1 MAKVQLKAGVSKSQG
16 AAELRTI
23 GVSLKQR
30 LPDGTYVAHVFNKHL
45 FQLFID
51 HETGKENTDDGAH

>member
-1 MAKVQLKAGVSKSQG
+1 MAKVQLKTGVSKAQG

-30 LPDGTYVAHVFNKHL
+30 LPDGTYVAHVFNKHYTL
-45 FQLFID
+45 SPFAACLRQD
-51 HETGKENTDDGAH
+51 TATNR

>member
-1 MAKVQLKAGVSKSQG
+1 MAKVRLKPGVSREQG
-16 AAELRTI
+16 ASELRAM

-45 FQLFID
+45 FKLFIN
-51 HETGKENTDDGAH
+51 HEEESENTDHRAH